1 MIYLV
6 YGDNDFLKRQAV
18 AEISRGQ
25 VVSRYD
31 GETMNEAQ
39 LRDVLFGV
47 SLFEADNIVLITGI
61 SENSVLWPKL
71 SDILITETDKTIV
84 FIEPKLDKRTKTYKW
99 LAKNAKSKEFLQF
112 TDYQRS
118 GLINWLITRAKEVGV
133 SLSLTQLDYIVD
145 RLGFDQSRLDNF
157 INQLTF
163 ATKIDDKLLEDML
176 PMPRSESVF
185 GLFESAL
192 DGNIAK
198 IQSTVRY
205 LEQDSGEDGAF
216 MTMGLLAS
224 QAVNLTA
231 LVLSRGDSGR
241 VITDFGV
248 SQYAL
253 GGLVKFA
260 RGISRQ
266 QLRSIVQILH
276 RADVQMKSTGAS
288 RWLLIE
294 VALVEIASSYHQD
307 AKT

>member
-31 GETMNEAQ
+31 GETMDEAQ

-84 FIEPKLDKRTKTYKW
+84 FIEPKLDKRTKTFKW
-99 LAKNAKSKEFLQF
+99 LTKNAKSKEFLQF

-118 GLINWLITRAKEVGV
+118 GLINWLIIRAKELGV
-133 SLSLTQLDYIVD
+133 SLSLAQLDYIVD

-231 LVLSRGDSGR
+231 LVLSRGDSDR

-253 GGLVKFA
+253 GGLAKFA
-260 RGISRQ
+260 RRISHQ

-276 RADVQMKSTGAS
+276 RADIQMRSTGTS

-294 VALVEIASSYHQD
+294 VALIEIANDYRRSTT
-307 AKT
+307 A

>member
-25 VVSRYD
+25 VASRYD
-31 GETMNEAQ
+31 GEMMDEAQ

-84 FIEPKLDKRTKTYKW
+84 FIEPKLDKRTKTFKW
-99 LAKNAKSKEFLQF
+99 LTKNAKSKEFLQF

-118 GLINWLITRAKEVGV
+118 GLINWLIIRAKELGV
-133 SLSLTQLDYIVD
+133 SLSLAQLDYIVD

-276 RADVQMKSTGAS
+276 RADVQMKSTGTS

-294 VALVEIASSYHQD
+294 VALIEIANDYRRSTT
-307 AKT
+307 A